1 MTVGTLQ
8 DRVAIITGSGRGI
21 GRAEALLFASQGAKL
36 VINDIGVTTKGEGPH
51 SREPADS
58 VVAEIKAIGGEAV
71 ANYDTVATPEGCT
84 NIIKTAM
91 DAYGRIDILINNAGQ
106 EGSRMLWKMT
116 DERFDEVVRTHLYG
130 AFYLIK
136 RAAPIFRAQNYGRI
150 INTSSDSGQGWPGEA
165 NYAAAK
171 EGLIGLTKTA
181 ARELSA
187 FGVTCNAI
195 RPRAWTRMPADGAF
209 VKKQAELRALGD
221 TLSRWSLR
229 RRLTPS
235 NNRRRKRLPRSSPI
249 SPARRA
255 GKVSGC
261 VFTCGGRW
269 IGIQTTIPLRT
280 IFAEQQ
286 WTIDSIAELFPKSLG
301 SGLTMPGIDTPPDA
315 AEFYGV

>member
-221 TLSRWSLR
+221 PESLEFAAAFDTIKQQAPEEIAPFVAY
-229 RRLTPS
+229 LAS
-235 NNRRRKRLPRSSPI
+235 E
-249 SPARRA
+249 AA